1 MNFKTTVLMTSAL
14 ATVLFAGGVM
24 AQDSSSSSSEGA
36 TEVVVTGIRHSLQ
49 NSIKAKK
56 STDAI
61 VDVITA
67 EDVGKFPDTNVA
79 ESLSHLPGFAV
90 DRQFGEGEKVSIHG
104 TDPALNRIFIDGH
117 AIASADWGGNPND
130 ITGRTFNYAML
141 APEIIGQAKAY
152 KSPEAWIDEGS
163 LGGTVMIETRKP
175 LDLKSG
181 ALSASAGYE
190 YNDRSEKG
198 NIRGSVLYSW
208 KNDAHNLGILVAATY
223 DKQSLY
229 RAGIEY
235 FGYSSGADLDGSF
248 TTASDA
254 DGNITSVTGP
264 NINGAAPT
272 PASYAEMNAARMP
285 CCMNF
290 AYFDQT
296 RERKGLN
303 VAVQW
308 KPSDES
314 EITLT
319 ALHIAGD
326 YTNFSQSE
334 YSVAS
339 WAGNRASDITVG
351 NGIVTGAT
359 VGATP
364 YVHFDPSDPTAT
376 TSYGTNA
383 QLDTNLRKTQVIT
396 DSVNLAGKLNLGDW
410 KISGNAGWTKATGGK
425 NPEYLASFQTD
436 AGFTFGFD
444 QDHTSVNYTSD
455 PSDPTTFFKGDL
467 RQSTIN
473 GVTGY
478 YTQIGGIYY
487 EKYTDEEKYGQV
499 DFSYSREGLFNKVLF
514 GLKYSDH
521 DNGSWSHGSA
531 IYLDSETSLADWD
544 WTLSPSNLFSG
555 LGASGN
561 ATQFATLTRDGVIS
575 MLNSGIYK
583 DQGDNYGAMF
593 DVNEKNAAAYGQVN
607 FADGKAHGNMGVRL
621 VHTRDES
628 DFWSYDGSTYTPQ
641 TVVQDYTDVL
651 PSVNL
656 VYDISENLLLKAG
669 AAKVMARPRYGQL
682 AGAYSQ
688 SDPTNDSATFGTAS
702 GGNPYLDP
710 YRSLNIE
717 GSVEYYFGKSG
728 LFSTEVFFR
737 DISSYIV
744 TTTETQTLYNKNL
757 DKEMT
762 YYVTS
767 PFNARD
773 AKVHGLAI
781 QYQTDLPWGFGL
793 STNAT
798 MAEADTGTKDFYM
811 PYLSKYTV
819 NIIPYY
825 EKGPLQVRLSYSY
838 RTKYFTAIG
847 RLNSKDFT
855 DAYTQVDLSVN
866 YDINDRISFY
876 AKGLNLLDETYY
888 QFSSVTIAPTSFYK
902 NGRQFMIGFNYKM

>member
-1 MNFKTTVLMTSAL
+1 
-14 ATVLFAGGVM
+14 M
-24 AQDSSSSSSEGA
+24 AQEAAGSADAA

-56 STDAI
+56 TTDAI

-175 LDLKSG
+175 LDLRSG
-181 ALSASAGYE
+181 TLSASAGYE

-198 NIRGSVLYSW
+198 NARGSVLYSW
-208 KNDAHNLGILVAATY
+208 KNDAHNFGVLVAATY
-223 DKQSLY
+223 DKQNLY

-235 FGYSSGADLDGSF
+235 FGYSTGGDLDGSF
-248 TTASDA
+248 ATTKDSS
-254 DGNITSVTGP
+254 GKITAVTGP

-308 KPSDES
+308 KPSDDS
-314 EITLT
+314 EVTLT
-319 ALHIAGD
+319 ALHIDGD

-339 WAGNRASDITVG
+339 WAGNRAYDISVG

-364 YVHFDPSDPTAT
+364 YVHFNPANPTAA
-376 TSYGTNA
+376 TSYDPNA
-383 QLDTNLRKTQVIT
+383 QLDTNLRKTQVLT
-396 DSVNLAGKLNLGDW
+396 DSINLAGKINLGAW
-410 KISGNAGWTKATGGK
+410 KLSGNAGWTKATGGK

-444 QDHTSVNYTSD
+444 QNHTNVNYTSD

-467 RQSTIN
+467 RDMTVN
-473 GVTGY
+473 GVKGY
-478 YTQIGGIYY
+478 YTQIGGIAY
-487 EKYTDEEKYGQV
+487 EKYTDQEKYGQV
-499 DFSYSREGLFNKVLF
+499 DAAYTREGLFNKVLF

-531 IYLDSETSLADWD
+531 IYLQQETDLSDYD
-544 WTLSPSNLFSG
+544 WTLSPANLFSG

-561 ATQFATLTRDGVIS
+561 ATQFATMTREGVVS
-575 MLNSGIYK
+575 MLNGGVYK

-593 DVNEKNAAAYGQVN
+593 NVNETNAAAYGQVN
-607 FADGKAHGNMGVRL
+607 FSDGKAHGNMGVR
-621 VHTRDES
+621 VVKTRDQS
-628 DFWSYDGSTYTPQ
+628 DYWSSSDNGATFTPQ
-641 TVVQDYTDVL
+641 SVVQDYTDIL

-656 VYDISENLLLKAG
+656 VYDLSDNLLLKAG

-682 AGAYSQ
+682 AGSFTLDDQ
-688 SDPTNDSATFGTAS
+688 KLTGG

-710 YRSLNIE
+710 YRSLNLE
-717 GSVEYYFGKSG
+717 GSVEYYFGKGG
-728 LFSTEVFFR
+728 LLSAESFFR
-737 DISSYIV
+737 DISSYII
-744 TTTETQTLYNKNL
+744 TKTDDLSLYNVTEGK
-757 DKEMT
+757 MT
-762 YYVTS
+762 TYAVSS
-767 PFNARD
+767 PFNAQN
-773 AKVHGLAI
+773 AKVHGLAL
-781 QYQTDLPWGFGL
+781 QAQTDIAWGFGI
-793 STNAT
+793 STNVT
-798 MAEADTGTKDFYM
+798 YAEANTGTKEYYM

-819 NIIPYY
+819 NVIPYY
-825 EKGPLQVRLSYSY
+825 EKGPWQARLSYSY

-847 RLNSKDFT
+847 RKGSKDFT
-855 DAYTQVDLSVN
+855 DSYTQVDLSAS

-902 NGRQFMIGFNYKM
+902 NGRQFMVGFNYKM